1 MTRSFLLLTVVASL
15 ATQCRAEDKP
25 SVPTLISLDCERLSI
40 LVGGAFEYPSTVE
53 LAARLVP
60 AAPGVTITFTVQGDA
75 AEGKVYPA
83 ILSSSSAVTD
93 DQGYARVFLV
103 SGDAPGTL
111 IVNASLNGQEM
122 SKRLTV
128 ETRWQEEPVVAPH
141 IAPPKLQIAPDRV
154 ALARERAK
162 DLYDPRVSVRTE
174 AKQTLVG
181 FGQAAVPALID
192 ILSDSNA
199 PWDVR
204 SIATRTLADIR
215 DDSSRTSLAWA
226 LRHPLG
232 AIRYSAA
239 AGLKGVTDPRLILL
253 VEEALANPLP
263 GVRSSALEVM
273 TSLPGGIR
281 KAVPLLKD
289 TDPFVRARAAWE
301 ITSCEDSDVR
311 SLLDDPGQGLF
322 DDSVFVRYAALRG
335 LAASSDEHLHPGVVA
350 ALAHTDGAV
359 RAAAVTAAGRAWQ
372 EKFAGLVSNDA
383 DARVRRALAST
394 CAYMLRPAQALPVLR
409 ELINDKDDAV
419 RRTARQ
425 ALTAKADF
433 ADIGLLISLLGDPEI
448 ERAACLSL
456 ERLTFL
462 DFGYSRAATD
472 EGRAASIKAW
482 RGWYADG
489 KGPAQ
494 GRPAV
499 LRLAF
504 DTRESCLRGRAAVA
518 LIRSGQTMTA
528 QEIHPLLLDKFW
540 ENRVFGAEAL
550 FLVGEHKDAVNA
562 LLDALKSERYD
573 ERQAVVRAALETS
586 DKAALPV
593 LAAALDDPV
602 REIRE
607 QAVDSL
613 QILAGKR
620 FQFDPAAPAI
630 DRQRAIQ
637 SIRDALGLE
646 GADR

>member
-1 MTRSFLLLTVVASL
+1 VTRSFLLLTVVASL

>member
-1 MTRSFLLLTVVASL
+1 MFL

-25 SVPTLISLDCERLSI
+25 SAPALISLDCERLSI

-60 AAPGVTITFTVQGDA
+60 AVPGAAVTFTVQGDA
-75 AEGKVYPA
+75 VEGKVYPA
-83 ILSSSSAVTD
+83 ILSSNTAVTD
-93 DQGYARVFLV
+93 DQGYARVFLI
-103 SGDAPGTL
+103 SGDAPGT
-111 IVNASLNGQEM
+111 IVVNASFNGQEM

-128 ETRWQEEPVVAPH
+128 DTRWQEEPIVAPH
-141 IAPPKLQIAPDRV
+141 ITPPKLQIAPDRV

-181 FGQAAVPALID
+181 FGQAAIPALID

-215 DDSSRTSLAWA
+215 DESSRTSLAWA

-239 AGLKGVTDPRLILL
+239 AGLKGVTDPKLIAL
-253 VEEALANPLP
+253 VEEALSNPLP

-301 ITSCEDSDVR
+301 LAVSDDSDVKPV
-311 SLLDDPGQGLF
+311 LDDPGQGLF
-322 DDSVFVRYAALRG
+322 DDAVVVKHAALRG
-335 LAASSDEHLHPGVVA
+335 LATGNDERLHPGVVA
-350 ALAHTDGAV
+350 ALAHTDAAI
-359 RAAAVTAAGRAWQ
+359 RAAAVAAAGRAWQ
-372 EKFAGLVSNDA
+372 DKFLSLVSKDA

-394 CAYMLRPAQALPVLR
+394 AAYILRPSQSLPILR
-409 ELINDKDDAV
+409 ELINDKDEAV

-433 ADIGLLISLLGDPEI
+433 DDVGLLISLLDDPEV
-448 ERAACLSL
+448 ERAVCLSL
-456 ERLTFL
+456 EHLTFL
-462 DFGYSRAATD
+462 DFGYSKAATD
-472 EGRAASIKAW
+472 EERAASVKAW
-482 RGWYADG
+482 RGWYAGG

-494 GRPAV
+494 GKAAV

-504 DTRESCLRGRAAVA
+504 DTRESCLRGRAALA
-518 LIRSGQTMTA
+518 LIRSGQTLTA
-528 QEIHPLLLDKFW
+528 QEIRPLLLDKHW

-550 FLVGEHKDAVNA
+550 FLAGEHKPAVGT

-573 ERQAVVRAALETS
+573 ERQAVVRAALETA

-607 QAVDSL
+607 QAIDSL
-613 QILAGKR
+613 QVLAGKR
-620 FQFDPAAPAI
+620 FIFDPSAPAI
-630 DRQRAIQ
+630 DRQRSIQ
-637 SIRDALGLE
+637 DIREALGLE